1 MGCNKF
7 NHLLLNDKTWIH
19 THISRTSH
27 IVMQAMEINFRYKY
41 TFFRSFSLRFL
52 TCGSVFHWMKHGI
65 KRFFFFL
72 ELCASVLYSSFILL
86 NFINL
91 NHLTQ
96 ISCSLCCAL
105 CTLRFL
111 LRFFSFVLLVS
122 FSIFPLVRI
131 SFCNFFLCSFLICFN
146 SCFLFYISPF
156 LLASF
161 FSRSHFYFYFQFR
174 VNVSRGFMWTNG
186 HLNRFYWHFTI

>member
-1 MGCNKF
+1 
-7 NHLLLNDKTWIH
+7 
-19 THISRTSH
+19 
-27 IVMQAMEINFRYKY
+27 MQAMEINFRYKY
-41 TFFRSFSLRFL
+41 TFFRSFSLRFFNVRKCIPL
-52 TCGSVFHWMKHGI
+52 NETWYKT
-65 KRFFFFL
+65 FFL
-72 ELCASVLYSSFILL
+72 LLGTLCVGVILFIHLIKFYKL
-86 NFINL
+86 EPFNANFL
-91 NHLTQ
+91 FF
-96 ISCSLCCAL
+96 AL

-174 VNVSRGFMWTNG
+174 VNVSRGFM
-186 HLNRFYWHFTI
+186 